1 MSNLTIADFMDKLIA
16 EKERFKRIHMRD
28 MFKKDSARFE
38 KMSVQK
44 GDLVFDYSK
53 NLFDGNVLS
62 LLIEFAKACKLEEAR
77 DSMFVGAKVNTTENR
92 AALHTA
98 LRSCSDKPII
108 LDGKNVVV
116 GINNTH
122 TQMTAFAI
130 AVRNGTYQ
138 VSGGK
143 ITDIINIGIGGSDL
157 GPRMVTQSLREYN
170 NGPRFHFVS
179 NADSNDLNDILES
192 INPETTLFIVAS
204 KTFKTEETMMNA
216 KNAKAWV
223 ENAVG
228 AKACKH
234 FCALSSNF
242 EATRAFGI
250 SDERT
255 FRFWDWVGGR
265 YSVWSAI
272 GLSVMIA
279 IGPEDFNGFLGG
291 AHAADKHFINAP
303 LIENI
308 PVIMALLGIWY
319 RNVLGFP
326 CQAIIPYDSRMAHF
340 PAWLQQLDME
350 SNGKSVLQCGKQT
363 AVDTG
368 PIIFGEV
375 GTNSQHAFF
384 QFLHQSTDI
393 CPCDFLIGI
402 NGSGGKENR
411 QMLLSNC
418 LAQSESLMSGRTLKE
433 ANNNPHRVF
442 EGNRPSNTFL
452 YKKLTPYTLGM
463 IMAFYEH
470 KVFVQG
476 VMWGIN
482 SFDQWGVELG
492 KELTDSIQDMI
503 EAGNAESAKNS
514 STRGLLNAIWAF
526 EG

>member
-1 MSNLTIADFMDKLIA
+1 MSNSTIADFLVQLTA
-16 EKERFKRIHMRD
+16 EKERFKRIHMLD

-44 GDLVFDYSK
+44 DGLVFDYSK
-53 NLFDGNVLS
+53 NLFDRNI
-62 LLIEFAKACKLEEAR
+62 LLLLTEIAKACNLEEAR
-77 DSMFVGAKVNTTENR
+77 DLMFSGAKVNTTECK

-98 LRSCSDKPII
+98 LRCSSNKPII
-108 LDGKNVVV
+108 SNGKNVIL
-116 GINNTH
+116 GINNVL
-122 TQMTAFAI
+122 TQMTVFAN

-157 GPRMVTQSLREYN
+157 GPRMVTQSLKKYN
-170 NGPRFHFVS
+170 DGPRCHFVS
-179 NADSNDLNDILES
+179 NVDSNELSDTLES
-192 INPETTLFIVAS
+192 ISPETTLFLIAS
-204 KTFKTEETMMNA
+204 KTFKTKETILNA

-228 AKACKH
+228 AKSSKH
-234 FCALSSNF
+234 FCALTSNF
-242 EATRAFGI
+242 EATREFGI
-250 SDERT
+250 PDERT
-255 FRFWDWVGGR
+255 FRLWDWVGGR
-265 YSVWSAI
+265 YSVWSAV

-279 IGPEDFNGFLGG
+279 IGPKNFNSFLSG
-291 AHAADKHFINAP
+291 AYAADKHFINAP

-319 RNVLGFP
+319 CNVLGYAY
-326 CQAIIPYDSRMAHF
+326 QAIIPYDSRMAHF
-340 PAWLQQLDME
+340 PVWLQQLHMQ
-350 SNGKSVLQCGKQT
+350 SNGKSILLCGKQT

-368 PIIFGEV
+368 PIIFGGV

-393 CPCDFLIGI
+393 CPCDFLIAV
-402 NGSGGKENR
+402 NGSDGEENR
-411 QMLLSNC
+411 RMLLSNC

-433 ANNNPHRVF
+433 AKNNPHRAF

-452 YKKLTPYTLGM
+452 YKELTPYTLG
-463 IMAFYEH
+463 IIIAFYKH

-482 SFDQWGVELG
+482 SFDQWGDELG
-492 KELTDSIQDMI
+492 KELTDNIQYMI
-503 EAGNAESAKNS
+503 ETGKAEAANNP
-514 STRGLLNAIWAF
+514 STRGLLNAIL
-526 EG
+526 GV